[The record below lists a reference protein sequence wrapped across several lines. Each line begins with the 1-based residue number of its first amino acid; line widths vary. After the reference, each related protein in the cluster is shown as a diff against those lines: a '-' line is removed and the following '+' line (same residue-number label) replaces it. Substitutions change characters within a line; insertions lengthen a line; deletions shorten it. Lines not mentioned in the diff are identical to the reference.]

1 MRNVMQPFDPYSMRG
16 ATPEDDAVLKEQLS
30 AEDIESE
37 LDLFEVDEN
46 GMLWFG
52 RDRYVCDVVEVE
64 TGNGIWC

>member
-1 MRNVMQPFDPYSMRG
+1 MRNVMRPFDPYLMRG
-16 ATPEDDAVLKEQLS
+16 ATSEDDAILKEQLS
-30 AEDIESE
+30 AEDINSE

-64 TGNGIWC
+64 TGNGVWC